1 MALTNAGSAGRA
13 PQDYTPVTF
22 SLSLF
27 AVGDKYTDATVQHIV
42 DRLLAAPPARRQP
55 EATHT

>member
-1 MALTNAGSAGRA
+1 M
-13 PQDYTPVTF
+13 TF

-27 AVGDKYTDATVQHIV
+27 AVGEKYTDETVRYIV

-55 EATHT
+55 EATST

>member
-1 MALTNAGSAGRA
+1 M
-13 PQDYTPVTF
+13 TF

-27 AVGDKYTDATVQHIV
+27 AIGDKYSDLTVQSIV
-42 DRLLAAPPARRQP
+42 DRLLAVPPSRRQP